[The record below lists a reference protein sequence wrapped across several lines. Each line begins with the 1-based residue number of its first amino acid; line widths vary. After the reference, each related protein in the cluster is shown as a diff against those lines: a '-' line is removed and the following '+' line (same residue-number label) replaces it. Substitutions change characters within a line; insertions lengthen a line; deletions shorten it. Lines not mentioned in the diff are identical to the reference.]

1 MTVKTF
7 IDRPLLSIVISVF
20 IVALGVIAL
29 TSLPVEKY
37 PDIAPPAINVW
48 ASYPGASAETVQ
60 KSVVTPLEEAING
73 VEGMTYMKSSASNG
87 SASVTVFFEQG
98 ANADMA
104 AVNVQNRVIQAQGQL
119 PAEVLQM
126 GGGSQRG
133 CCCRADGGVVQGG
146 SDGFCSF
153 GGHGQPVCGNQ
164 HAVGLHDGKD
174 P

>member
-60 KSVVTPLEEAING
+60 KSVVTPLEDCQACSTREEARFLQ
-73 VEGMTYMKSSASNG
+73 VEASRRAYKNSREQMRYAG
-87 SASVTVFFEQG
+87 ASC
-98 ANADMA
+98 
-104 AVNVQNRVIQAQGQL
+104 L
-119 PAEVLQM
+119 EVLIAQ
-126 GGGSQRG
+126 STWLDAQLQQATDWLEKQQSYINLYKAT
-133 CCCRADGGVVQGG
+133 C
-146 SDGFCSF
+146 
-153 GGHGQPVCGNQ
+153 PE
-164 HAVGLHDGKD
+164 
-174 P
+174 

>member
-73 VEGMTYMKSSASNG
+73 VERLLRRATDQRASRCFSSK
-87 SASVTVFFEQG
+87 VPIPTW
-98 ANADMA
+98 
-104 AVNVQNRVIQAQGQL
+104 R
-119 PAEVLQM
+119 
-126 GGGSQRG
+126 R
-133 CCCRADGGVVQGG
+133 
-146 SDGFCSF
+146 
-153 GGHGQPVCGNQ
+153 
-164 HAVGLHDGKD
+164 
-174 P
+174 